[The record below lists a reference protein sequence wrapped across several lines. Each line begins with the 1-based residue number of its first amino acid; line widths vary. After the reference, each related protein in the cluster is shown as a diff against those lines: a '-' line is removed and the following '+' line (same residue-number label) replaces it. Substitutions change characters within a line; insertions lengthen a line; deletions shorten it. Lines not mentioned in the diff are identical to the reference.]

1 MKKQMVKIFAIVIGC
16 TSLMSTASYGY
27 QINDNLNVGVKAY
40 LNAMEA
46 YGDHFDASKV
56 GQAQANTNSSNAD
69 GFRLSR
75 AYLIAIGRINKEFSG
90 KFTLDEAY
98 SDPTAANGRGNVFVK
113 YLYGIYTPAKD
124 VAIRFGL
131 TETPWIPYE
140 EGLWNYRFVSETA
153 PDYEGF
159 MPSSDLGLAVVG
171 SLFNKLI
178 DYHLMVSNGEGYQAQ
193 QNGRGY
199 AGAARIALNIKPF
212 IFNIFGM
219 DESMH
224 NGIPGYNP
232 KRAIAMLV
240 YTDSLLRVAGEF
252 MWADDHITSEDQS
265 KAKFNHGYGYEFWG
279 FLRIPSE
286 EKLRIFARYL
296 EMNPNGS
303 DSYTPVSGKV
313 APTTSIGTYNI
324 YSTELLKFVNTTQNT
339 WGLAGISYDISKE
352 TIVAL
357 DYNFYTLDGYN
368 LSSKKTTFNDQ
379 AVALNLRFAF

>member
-1 MKKQMVKIFAIVIGC
+1 MRKHLNKILVMVAGC
-16 TSLMSTASYGY
+16 IALMSTASYAY

-46 YGDHFDASKV
+46 SGDHFNASTV
-56 GQAQANTNSSNAD
+56 GQAQANENA
-69 GFRLSR
+69 GNANGIRLSR
-75 AYLIAIGRINKEFSG
+75 AYLIAIGKINKEFSG

-98 SDPTAANGRGNVFVK
+98 SDPTAGNGRGNVFVK

-171 SLFNKLI
+171 SLFHKLI
-178 DYHLMVSNGEGYQAQ
+178 GYHVMVSNGEGYQSQ

-199 AGAARIALNIKPF
+199 AAAARIALNIKPF

-240 YTDSLLRVAGEF
+240 YTNSLLRVAGDV
-252 MWADDHITSEDQS
+252 MWADDHITSADQG

-279 FLRIPSE
+279 FMRIPGE

-303 DSYTPVSGKV
+303 DPYTPVSGKV
-313 APTTSIGTYNI
+313 APTTSIGSNNLYA
-324 YSTELLKFVNTTQNT
+324 TELLKFVNTTRNT
-339 WGLAGISYDISKE
+339 WGLAGVSYDISKQ

-357 DYNFYTLDGYN
+357 DYNIYTLDGYN
-368 LSSKKTTFNDQ
+368 LSDQKKTFTDQ